1 MNLPVWFYDPRPKS
15 YRQQARDASILRA
28 ILIIAVLL
36 AFLA

>member
-1 MNLPVWFYDPRPKS
+1 MNLPRWFYDPRPKS

-28 ILIIAVLL
+28 ILILSVLL